1 MDSLPSRPLAV
12 SERFGAIF
20 VAHSS
25 GFSVARMKDV
35 MGAAEE
41 LKNGAQGSCIQEL
54 SVVDVSLGNVS
65 ILALSSDSSM
75 LAASVGLSIYFF
87 SVDGLL
93 NKDHEPSYSNSLN
106 GSSCIKDIQWSPHLE
121 DRYVVLTRDGNLYC
135 GAGQGDLNH
144 VMDNVDAFNWS
155 MNGKFIAVARYDSLS
170 ILSSKFEEK
179 LQLKLIFDSLV
190 DDDPDCI
197 VKVDSVRWVRPDCIM
212 LGCYSLSADGK
223 EENNLI
229 QLISVKD
236 GKITNPSSSPMALT
250 FRDAFLAINDD
261 DIPSGSGPYTFIS
274 YLDEFELAFVANK
287 KNTNQHIVL
296 FNWSENGA
304 AMIDIEVDSWV
315 PTINLQVHNDA
326 DNMILGLAINKDYKD
341 EKTILECG
349 EIETKV
355 SPCCILMCVTVDGRF
370 CMFHFASAIGP
381 SASPED
387 FSSVYDVE
395 EESPVLD
402 SQHPV
407 MNIANN
413 EKRIGDQDLQKVKI
427 NDQKVK
433 DNEPS
438 GIQDVP
444 TVKPNNG
451 GDGGQSILFQKKE
464 GSFEAA
470 LFKASEPVNPL
481 NQEVKINDQKV
492 TVNEPSGKQQDAP
505 TVKPNNG
512 GDEGQSLLLQKKE
525 GSFEAALFKA
535 SEPVNPLNQ
544 EVKIND
550 QKVKDN
556 EPSGI
561 QDVPTVKP
569 NNGGDGGQSLLFQKK
584 EGSFEAA
591 LFKASEPVN
600 PLNQEVKIND
610 QKVTVIEP
618 SGKQQDA
625 PTVKPNNGGDEGQSL
640 LLLKKEGSFEAALF
654 KESEPVNPLNQEVK
668 INDQKVT
675 VNEPSGKQ
683 QDAPTV
689 KPNNGGDEGQSLLL
703 QKKEGS
709 FEAALF
715 KASEPVNPLNQ
726 GLAAVNSVSKSVND
740 KLNKPLFG
748 ASTELPVNK
757 PSFSLHGSSGN
768 FSSGSLFS
776 SNVFG
781 VQSSSSSGSFSSGG
795 IFSSR
800 SFELKPLQS
809 SHAAVQEKQHD
820 TSLGTPQFPSS
831 PQKFAFSKVTSGS
844 STSSNILSQ
853 GAATGAAFS
862 KSFPVS
868 TFGSSTSSN
877 LLFQGASTGAAFAKS
892 FPVVSTSGSSTS
904 SNLLPQGASTGA
916 AFMKSLPVISNAQ
929 PSPAKSFD
937 FKFSDKGNLKNQT
950 PSRLLH
956 TEPNLSEQH
965 SVEEMAKEL
974 DALLDSIEQP
984 GGFYHASVTAHKLS
998 VAELEEGILVL
1009 SDRCRRWT
1017 DKMHQEFEEV
1027 QLLLDKTVQVLARK
1041 IYIEAIVKQATDSQ
1055 YLDIWNHQKRRHILE
1070 INQNLTNQLIELE
1083 RHLNTLEL
1091 QRFGDKT
1098 DTQIN
1103 RKSSHMKHN
1112 PPRHIQS
1119 LHSLHNT
1126 MNAQLTAAEKLSE
1139 CLSKQMAV
1147 LNIDTEPV
1155 KKQNVKK
1162 ELFDTIGI
1170 SYDDTTFS
1178 SPGQEKTRSIP
1189 PKSQHLI
1196 SSYSTAVSTDL
1207 KKSQQGAVKSSEPE
1221 TARRRVDSLDKSWAS
1236 IEPPKTTIKRM
1247 LLQEDRQMSPAR
1259 LSLPTATP
1267 KLNSQRSVVSHDI
1280 SHSALNMSQI
1290 RGSQDVQIKQN
1301 SEGQS
1306 ISSLWGNYRS
1316 DSVSSGSQ
1324 STPIV
1329 TRDAAKEKHNLTA
1342 ENSNRLTFAL
1352 KSDPMVVKDP
1362 KFSQQSKSFPEPSL
1376 STARSPA
1383 FNIFQKKPIEYSESK
1398 STDGNQKPIVA
1409 ETSSILSRKS
1419 PESSAVLSASS
1430 STAFSGRSF
1439 SLEAS
1444 TRESQSSSASLS
1456 VPVTLAPSSFSF
1468 KDTTSSST
1476 SAISLGKSSTGFGF
1490 KLGATQTTPLS
1501 GHTSESSKPQ
1511 VVSVPKFDPKPNEN
1525 SSGQTLPQPAVS
1537 TPSGPTSQPSSS
1549 PSLLSFSST
1558 TSTTKPTLNIDLS
1571 TSKSEPSKLI
1581 PDTSEISKPQV
1592 VSVPKFD
1599 PKPNESSSG
1608 QTLSPQPVITT
1619 PLGPTSQP
1627 PTTSISETQL
1637 NLNSKPD
1644 QPSVSPA
1651 PAVSLPV
1658 ITIPVDVVSGQTSGS
1673 DLTVTQED
1681 EMEEEAPDT
1690 TQFTLGNLGGFGLGS
1705 TPNPSAPKQ
1714 NPFGAPFGNAPAS
1727 TPITFTTPPSGGLFK
1742 PASFNVESQQPSQP
1756 PQQTD
1761 FGAMSGIFGGNSNQS
1776 SGGQGFG
1783 QPARIGSGQQA
1794 LGSVL
1799 GSFGQS
1805 RQFGAGLPGT
1815 VASSPFGGGFGG
1827 SQTAGGFATAS
1838 SGGGGFASL
1847 ASGGGGGFGAAA
1859 TGGGGFGAAVTGGG
1873 GFGAAATGTGGFG
1886 AAATGT
1892 GGFGAAPALS
1902 GGFGAA
1908 PALGGGFGAAPAL
1921 GGGFAAAPAAGG
1933 GFGAAPA
1940 AGGGFAGVASG
1951 GFGGFSS
1958 QGGSRF
1964 STFGSSGGTA
1974 KPPSELFTQMRK

>member
-1 MDSLPSRPLAV
+1 MAETKTPDVSTNVVKVTEEIDGDQIPSRNYRFSIIGEPVPLKSDADFKFDMDSLPSRPLAV

-20 VAHSS
+20 VAHPS
-25 GFSVARMKDV
+25 GFYVARMKDV
-35 MGAAEE
+35 MDAAEE

-54 SVVDVSLGNVS
+54 SVVDVALGNVS
-65 ILALSSDSSM
+65 ILALSADSSM

-93 NKDHEPSYSNSLN
+93 NKDHEPSYSKSLN
-106 GSSCIKDIQWSPHLE
+106 GSSGIKDIQWSPHLE
-121 DRYVVLTRDGNLYC
+121 DRYVVLTRDGNLYR
-135 GAGQGDLNH
+135 GAGQGDLKH

-155 MNGKFIAVARYDSLS
+155 MNGKFVAVARYDSLS

-179 LQLKLIFDSLV
+179 LQIKLMFDSLV

-250 FRDAFLAINDD
+250 FRDAFLAINED

-287 KNTNQHIVL
+287 KNTNQHVVL
-296 FNWSENGA
+296 FNWSENEA
-304 AMIDIEVDSWV
+304 TMIDIEVDSWV

-381 SASPED
+381 SALPED
-387 FSSVYDVE
+387 FSSVSDEE

-451 GDGGQSILFQKKE
+451 GDGGQSLLFQKKE
-464 GSFEAA
+464 GSFETA

-481 NQEVKINDQKV
+481 NQEVKINEQKV
-492 TVNEPSGKQQDAP
+492 KVNEPSGKQQDAF

-535 SEPVNPLNQ
+535 SEPENPLNQ
-544 EVKIND
+544 EVKINE
-550 QKVKDN
+550 QKVK
-556 EPSGI
+556 
-561 QDVPTVKP
+561 
-569 NNGGDGGQSLLFQKK
+569 
-584 EGSFEAA
+584 
-591 LFKASEPVN
+591 
-600 PLNQEVKIND
+600 
-610 QKVTVIEP
+610 
-618 SGKQQDA
+618 
-625 PTVKPNNGGDEGQSL
+625 
-640 LLLKKEGSFEAALF
+640 
-654 KESEPVNPLNQEVK
+654 
-668 INDQKVT
+668 

-683 QDAPTV
+683 QDASTV

-726 GLAAVNSVSKSVND
+726 GLDALNSVSKSVND
-740 KLNKPLFG
+740 NTNKPLFG

-757 PSFSLHGSSGN
+757 PLFSLHGSSGN
-768 FSSGSLFS
+768 FSSG
-776 SNVFG
+776 G
-781 VQSSSSSGSFSSGG
+781 M
-795 IFSSR
+795 
-800 SFELKPLQS
+800 PLQS
-809 SHAAVQEKQHD
+809 SNAAVQEKQHD
-820 TSLGTPQFPSS
+820 TSLGTPQFPFS
-831 PQKFAFSKVTSGS
+831 PQKFSPSGS
-844 STSSNILSQ
+844 STSSNMLSQ
-853 GAATGAAFS
+853 GASTGDAFA
-862 KSFPVS
+862 KSFPVVS

-877 LLFQGASTGAAFAKS
+877 LLLQGASTGAASAKS

-904 SNLLPQGASTGA
+904 SLLPQGASTGA
-916 AFMKSLPVISNAQ
+916 AFTKSLPVISNAQ

-1009 SDRCRRWT
+1009 SDRCRKWT
-1017 DKMHQEFEEV
+1017 DKMDQGFEEV

-1041 IYIEAIVKQATDSQ
+1041 IYIEAIVKQDTDSQ
-1055 YLDIWNHQKRRHILE
+1055 YLDIWNHQKLSSELDMKRRHILE

-1091 QRFGDKT
+1091 QRFGDKS
-1098 DTQIN
+1098 DIQIN

-1170 SYDDTTFS
+1170 SYDDTAFS

-1196 SSYSTAVSTDL
+1196 SSYSSAVSTDL

-1221 TARRRVDSLDKSWAS
+1221 TARRRVDSLDKNWAS

-1259 LSLPTATP
+1259 LSTATP
-1267 KLNSQRSVVSHDI
+1267 KLNSRLYERSVVSHDI
-1280 SHSALNMSQI
+1280 SHSALNMSRI
-1290 RGSQDVQIKQN
+1290 RGSQDVQIKKN

-1306 ISSLWGNYRS
+1306 NSSLWGNYRS
-1316 DSVSSGSQ
+1316 GSISFGSQ

-1329 TRDAAKEKHNLTA
+1329 TQDAAKETHNLTA
-1342 ENSNRLTFAL
+1342 ENSNRLTFTL
-1352 KSDPMVVKDP
+1352 KSDPVVVKDP
-1362 KFSQQSKSFPEPSL
+1362 NISQQSKSFPEPSL
-1376 STARSPA
+1376 SAARSPA
-1383 FNIFQKKPIEYSESK
+1383 FNIFQKKPTEYSESK
-1398 STDGNQKPIVA
+1398 STDGNQKPVVA
-1409 ETSSILSRKS
+1409 ETSSIWSRKS

-1430 STAFSGRSF
+1430 STAFSGKSF

-1444 TRESQSSSASLS
+1444 ARESQSSSASLS
-1456 VPVTLAPSSFSF
+1456 VLVALAPSSFS
-1468 KDTTSSST
+1468 ST
-1476 SAISLGKSSTGFGF
+1476 SAMSLGKSSTGFGF
-1490 KLGATQTTPLS
+1490 KLGATQTTPPSGPSPSFLS
-1501 GHTSESSKPQ
+1501 FPSTTSSTKPILNIDLNTSKSEPSKLNSDTSESSKPQ
-1511 VVSVPKFDPKPNEN
+1511 VASVPKFDLKPNEN
-1525 SSGQTLPQPAVS
+1525 SSGRTLPSQPVVS
-1537 TPSGPTSQPSSS
+1537 TPSGPTSQPS
-1549 PSLLSFSST
+1549 PSFPSFSST

-1592 VSVPKFD
+1592 VSVTKFD
-1599 PKPNESSSG
+1599 LKPNESYSG
-1608 QTLSPQPVITT
+1608 QTLSPQSVIST
-1619 PLGPTSQP
+1619 PSGPTSQP

-1637 NLNSKPD
+1637 NFSSKPD

-1651 PAVSLPV
+1651 PAVSSPA
-1658 ITIPVDVVSGQTSGS
+1658 IPNPLDVVSGQTSGS

-1681 EMEEEAPDT
+1681 DMEEEAPDT

-1714 NPFGAPFGNAPAS
+1714 NPFGAPFGNAPES
-1727 TPITFTTPPSGGLFK
+1727 TKIAFTTPPSGGLFK
-1742 PASFNVESQQPSQP
+1742 PASFSVDTQQPTQP
-1756 PQQTD
+1756 PQQTG
-1761 FGAMSGIFGGNSNQS
+1761 FGATSGIFGGNSNQS

-1847 ASGGGGGFGAAA
+1847 ASGGGGFFAAAATGSGGFAAAATGGGGFGAAPTSSVGFGAAA
-1859 TGGGGFGAAVTGGG
+1859 TGGGGFGAAATGGD
-1873 GFGAAATGTGGFG
+1873 GFGAA
-1886 AAATGT
+1886 GT
-1892 GGFGAAPALS
+1892 GGFGAAPS
-1902 GGFGAA
+1902 
-1908 PALGGGFGAAPAL
+1908 LGGGFGAAPAVGGGFGAPPAL
-1921 GGGFAAAPAAGG
+1921 GGGFGTAGG
-1933 GFGAAPA
+1933 GFGTAPA

-1958 QGGSRF
+1958 QGGSGF
-1964 STFGSSGGTA
+1964 STFGSSGATG